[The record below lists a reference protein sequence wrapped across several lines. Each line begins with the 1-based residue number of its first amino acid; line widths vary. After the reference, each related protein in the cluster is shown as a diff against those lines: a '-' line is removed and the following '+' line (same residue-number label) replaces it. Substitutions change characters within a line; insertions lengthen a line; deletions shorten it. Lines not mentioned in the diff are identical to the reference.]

1 MNRRRALFLDR
12 DGVINV
18 DHGYVHT
25 PEQFEF
31 IDGIFDLCRRA
42 VARGYMIVV
51 VTNQAG
57 IGRGY
62 YTEQDFHTLSDWMR
76 AQFLAEGI
84 EIAKIYFCADHPE
97 QGIGEYRCDS
107 ILRKPAPGM
116 LLAAARELCI
126 DLAAS
131 TLVGDNDT
139 DIQAGIRAGVGCNI
153 LFAPEVQPSRQ
164 QGFVTVDNL
173 PAVLD
178 HLSQYS

>member
-1 MNRRRALFLDR
+1 MNKRRALFLDR

-18 DHGYVHT
+18 DRGYVHT

-42 VARGYMIVV
+42 VARGYIIVV

-62 YTEQDFHTLSDWMR
+62 YTEQDFHALSEWMR

-97 QGIGEYRCDS
+97 LGIGEYRCDS

-116 LLAAARELCI
+116 LLAAAKELCI

-131 TLVGDNDT
+131 TLVGDSDT
-139 DIQAGIRAGVGCNI
+139 DIQAGIRAGVGRNI
-153 LFAPEVQPSRQ
+153 LFAPCVQSLPQ
-164 QGFVTVDNL
+164 ETCVTVSNL
-173 PAVLD
+173 RSVLD
-178 HLSQYS
+178 YLT